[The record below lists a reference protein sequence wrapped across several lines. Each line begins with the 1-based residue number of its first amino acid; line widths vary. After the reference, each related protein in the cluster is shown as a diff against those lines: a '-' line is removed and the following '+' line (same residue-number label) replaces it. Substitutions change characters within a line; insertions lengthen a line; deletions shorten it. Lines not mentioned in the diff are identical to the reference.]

1 MTFCL
6 ELFTTCKKVV
16 NLMVRDKNELNFH
29 MIRISNQCY
38 ISRESRLYSKMIVNI
53 PIVVYLDK
61 SFKTKLIEIQMSFLH
76 KNFTIAY
83 SQRNLIDFYS

>member
-1 MTFCL
+1 
-6 ELFTTCKKVV
+6 
-16 NLMVRDKNELNFH
+16 MVHGLNFH

-38 ISRESRLYSKMIVNI
+38 ISISRESRLNSLMIVNI

-61 SFKTKLIEIQMSFLH
+61 SFKTKRIEIQMSFLH